1 MKNMSPQDLADE
13 NNELIQKND
22 RLRAENDDLIKKCER
37 QTQVAQMYKHLYEK
51 SVADY
56 EEQLDFYHKKH
67 PNLHFEYELF
77 LEEKNQHL

>member
-13 NNELIQKND
+13 NNELMQEIA
-22 RLRAENDDLIKKCER
+22 RLKAKIDDLNKNIER

-56 EEQLDFYHKKH
+56 EEQLEFYHKKH

-77 LEEKNQHL
+77 LEEKNLHL